1 MGRYGT
7 VGFDLLLSMAIGFYG
22 GRYLDTHYFGNKG
35 WGTIIG
41 AVLGIAAGFRNLFRA
56 AKMMERETAR
66 EDREGTGVPYGDEYL
81 ESVDRDAK
89 QAQEA
94 QNAQNA
100 QDKADAAKSTTTD
113 SDATNADK
121 P

>member
-1 MGRYGT
+1 MSAWKGMGRYGT

-22 GRYLDTHYFGNKG
+22 GRYLDTHYFGGKG

-66 EDREGTGVPYGDEYL
+66 EDREGTGVPYSEEYL

-89 QAQEA
+89 EA
-94 QNAQNA
+94 ART
-100 QDKADAAKSTTTD
+100 STAP
-113 SDATNADK
+113 SDDEPVKNPSEKDEK
-121 P
+121 E